1 VRIALHQTTEVG
13 LRAARI
19 VLAERDLDELALLD
33 RNPRSTSDL
42 RVTRTDDLEGFDA
55 LVSDSLDD
63 VDELV
68 DRALDAGI
76 NVCLWNEFDFAEL
89 DAAFIERMA
98 SLVAGSNLASGIAPC
113 LAAHEITRSGHVMDA
128 SIAWTEP
135 GTPLRRGDGVPFP
148 DPVGARWAKRRTIG
162 NREVLVAPVLGEW
175 AAAMA
180 RVTSASDSGVVT
192 RIVGVADLA
201 PHLEALALAA
211 GAITTARDDYPIG
224 ATMPEEAAEAYLAAA
239 LTAGLDVASYELAES

>member
-19 VLAERDLDELALLD
+19 VLAERELEELALLD
-33 RNPRSTSDL
+33 RDPRSTPDL
-42 RVTRTDDLEGFDA
+42 RVTRTDDLEGYDV
-55 LVSDSLDD
+55 LVTDSLDE

-68 DRALDAGI
+68 DRALDAG
-76 NVCLWNEFDFAEL
+76 VSLCLWNEFEAGEL
-89 DAAFIERMA
+89 DGEFIARMA
-98 SLVAGSNLASGIAPC
+98 SLIVGANLASGIAPC
-113 LAAHEITRSGHVMDA
+113 LAAHEVTRSGHVMDA

-135 GTPLRRGDGVPFP
+135 GAPLRRGEGVPFP

-162 NREVLVAPVLGEW
+162 SRQVLIAPVLGEW
-175 AAAMA
+175 AGAVA

-192 RIVGVADLA
+192 RVVGVADLA

-211 GAITTARDDYPIG
+211 GAITAARGAYPIG
-224 ATMPEEAAEAYLAAA
+224 VTMPEEAAEAYLTAA
-239 LTAGLDVASYELAES
+239 LAAGLDVASYELAES